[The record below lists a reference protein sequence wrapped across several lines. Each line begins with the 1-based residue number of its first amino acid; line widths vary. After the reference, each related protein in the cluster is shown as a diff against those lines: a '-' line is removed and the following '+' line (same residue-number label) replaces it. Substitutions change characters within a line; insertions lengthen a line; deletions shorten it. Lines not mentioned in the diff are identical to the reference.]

1 MAWNKWNVLKGLCHS
16 MCSSCVPHLALVMFL
31 LHLNYSHH
39 QKKISVFLDLKSLLA
54 YCRIRSIIWGLDL
67 VYVTVTE
74 YLSRRIQRFGCRG
87 KIFGRW
93 QNVVAQSSK
102 YQYKCKLAT
111 TRALYHRIRIVSIR
125 LSKSAMSNESKPTFR
140 ISRNHYKVTHPWGD
154 FWR

>member
-1 MAWNKWNVLKGLCHS
+1 MTWNQWSVLKGLCHS
-16 MCSSCVPHLALVMFL
+16 MCSSCVPQLALVMFFVAFKL
-31 LHLNYSHH
+31 
-39 QKKISVFLDLKSLLA
+39 FAPADLDLQSLLA
-54 YCRIRSIIWGLDL
+54 YCWKRSIIWGLDL

-111 TRALYHRIRIVSIR
+111 TRALYHRIRIVLIR